1 MSEVRHEIPATRP
14 HRNRV
19 LKGAT
24 ILRGP
29 KESEVSCTVRNQHE
43 DGAEIQVSGETA
55 LPERFLLYVSA
66 DNTAYRAVVRWRK
79 GTKVGLQFVGREPKP
94 HWHYGR

>member
-1 MSEVRHEIPATRP
+1 MTEVRQNSQASRP

-29 KESEVSCTVRNQHE
+29 AQSEISCTVRNQH
-43 DGAEIQVSGETA
+43 DNGAEIRVPGETA
-55 LPERFLLYVSA
+55 LPERFLLYISA
-66 DNTAYRAVVRWRK
+66 DNTAYRVVVRWRK
-79 GTKVGLQFVGREPKP
+79 GARVGLQFVGREPKP
-94 HWHYGR
+94 PWHYGR